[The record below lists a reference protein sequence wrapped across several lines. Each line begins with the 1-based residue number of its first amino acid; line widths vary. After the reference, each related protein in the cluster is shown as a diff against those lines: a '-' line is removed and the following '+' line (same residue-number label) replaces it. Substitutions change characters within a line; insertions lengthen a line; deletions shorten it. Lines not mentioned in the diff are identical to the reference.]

1 MQVIYHENS
10 TFIVNELKK
19 CIAKETDRSPIISKW
34 ETISFFLGNFQQA
47 LIGMCNLA
55 GAMREWFRRHC
66 DGKLGWG
73 SMGPLARD
81 RQRGLQPKTTAM
93 KMEGFVISKS

>member
-55 GAMREWFRRHC
+55 GATREWFRRW
-66 DGKLGWG
+66 K
-73 SMGPLARD
+73 
-81 RQRGLQPKTTAM
+81 GLTLNRI
-93 KMEGFVISKS
+93 VSW